1 MVDYASLLFFYFRKE
16 LVAKYLICSQK
27 LQLFSTGTGMACVTS
42 MVAQPFTGSH
52 ASMDSTEKENMGLS
66 LSTIR
71 LSFGLEDPND
81 LIIDIENAL
90 KALV

>member
-1 MVDYASLLFFYFRKE
+1 
-16 LVAKYLICSQK
+16 
-27 LQLFSTGTGMACVTS
+27 MACVTS

-52 ASMDSTEKENMGLS
+52 ASMDSIEKESMGLS

-81 LIIDIENAL
+81 LITDIENAL